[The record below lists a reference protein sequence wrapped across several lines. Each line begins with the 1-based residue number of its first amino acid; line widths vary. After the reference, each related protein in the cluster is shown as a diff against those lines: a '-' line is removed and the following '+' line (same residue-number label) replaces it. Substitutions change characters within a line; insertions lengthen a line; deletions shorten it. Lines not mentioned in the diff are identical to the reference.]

1 MVRRKQNIS
10 LPILS
15 VISDLSFVKKDIGT
29 SISCSGVCLTLTKI
43 KKNKKKNELFF
54 YLSKHTILTSA
65 YKYLKSGDI
74 INLEKSMK
82 YGDEIA
88 GHFVQGH
95 VDTTIKV
102 LSINTDNSKTW
113 TIFFNIPQKFRKFL
127 IEKGSIGINGV
138 SLTIAQIFANKFKV
152 VIIPHTLQNTNL
164 LKLSSKS
171 YLDINATEAPH
182 CSIND
187 LLDFSSGLFVLLG
200 GNHTLTSQLILNN
213 QDKIFLNNVSKLKSA
228 ILFSPFSH
236 FC

>member
-1 MVRRKQNIS
+1 MFTGIIKNIGVIKE
-10 LPILS
+10 LTKKNNGYFLS
-15 VISDLSFVKKDIGT
+15 VISNLNFTKKDIGT

-43 KKNKKKNELFF
+43 KKNNKKNELFF

-82 YGDEIA
+82 YGDEFA

-102 LSINTDNSKTW
+102 LNINTNNSKSW
-113 TIFFNIPQKFRKFL
+113 TIFFNIPKKFKKFL
-127 IEKGSIGINGV
+127 IEKGSIAINGV

-164 LKLSSKS
+164 LKLQKNN
-171 YLDINATEAPH
+171 YVNVEI
-182 CSIND
+182 D
-187 LLDFSSGLFVLLG
+187 LIAKTLL
-200 GNHTLTSQLILNN
+200 
-213 QDKIFLNNVSKLKSA
+213 KK
-228 ILFSPFSH
+228 
-236 FC
+236 

>member
-1 MVRRKQNIS
+1 MFTGIIKNIGVIKE
-10 LPILS
+10 LTKKNNGYFLS
-15 VISDLSFVKKDIGT
+15 VISNLNFTKKDIGT

-43 KKNKKKNELFF
+43 KKNNKKNELFF

-82 YGDEIA
+82 YGDEFA

-102 LSINTDNSKTW
+102 LNINTNNSKSW

-127 IEKGSIGINGV
+127 IEKGSIAINGI
-138 SLTIAQIFANKFKV
+138 SLTIAKIFANKFKV

-164 LKLSSKS
+164 LKLQKNN
-171 YLDINATEAPH
+171 YVNVEI
-182 CSIND
+182 D
-187 LLDFSSGLFVLLG
+187 LIAKTLL
-200 GNHTLTSQLILNN
+200 
-213 QDKIFLNNVSKLKSA
+213 KK
-228 ILFSPFSH
+228 
-236 FC
+236 